1 MIFSLGGGDITISG
15 AADVA
20 VCLLLLFCSVE
31 LSAFFF
37 WYVGGGSV
45 IKDLLPEM
53 ALWEMHSGAKMVPFC
68 CVFKVSGGS
77 LPDYSLKLL

>member
-1 MIFSLGGGDITISG
+1 MIFSLGGGDISFSG

-20 VCLLLLFCSVE
+20 ICLLLFCSVE
-31 LSAFFF
+31 LSAFFFF

-77 LPDYSLKLL
+77 LPGCSLKLL

>member
-1 MIFSLGGGDITISG
+1 M
-15 AADVA
+15 
-20 VCLLLLFCSVE
+20 LLFVYYYSAA
-31 LSAFFF
+31 LSFLPFFF

-77 LPDYSLKLL
+77 LPGCSLKLL

>member
-1 MIFSLGGGDITISG
+1 MIFSLGGSDITFSG

-20 VCLLLLFCSVE
+20 VCLLLFCCVE

-37 WYVGGGSV
+37 FGMWGVALV

-77 LPDYSLKLL
+77 LPDCSLKLL

>member
-1 MIFSLGGGDITISG
+1 MILCLGDFSFSG

-20 VCLLLLFCSVE
+20 VCFLLFCSVE
-31 LSAFFF
+31 PSAFFFFFF

-53 ALWEMHSGAKMVPFC
+53 ALWEMHSGAEMVAFC

-77 LPDYSLKLL
+77 LPGCSLKLL